1 MNPYVVSVSGI
12 WPNERYVYN
21 INPSVIDYRFNQM
34 PIKFLCAPYYTED
47 NDITEL
53 TYTPPKINQLVGL
66 SSNSNFF
73 VTQNDLQFNTNVIPN
88 LTFSWSPSALRK
100 ENRGNV
106 FGSLMLAT
114 EEPTYY
120 GATVYPSQLFLYPV
134 SASVINQYQI
144 LTSDITVLSAYDFA
158 ELNNLTND
166 IVNLPNVN
174 SFTVNA
180 LQPPVSTIWYT
191 ISTVYTSSFYIYQE
205 LYTFL
210 NDSFT
215 IFWLSS
221 SYTINNGITSVYYSL
236 SAPYVSSLRYNSIDE
251 LNTFYNDI
259 KVNVY
264 KSYVLTEYASAI
276 SYDTLIY
283 QVTSQNYFLQTST
296 VLIKPYEFQFAD
308 WNYGKAIK
316 KEHSQFLSQIPE
328 ISENQNISLDN
339 IMYELSG
346 SVTRGNHSIISFYDN
361 INPIYYNTVLEPG
374 GYFIRPDTIRLQYFI
389 NFYDYISQPEP
400 FIRTMGDEFDDLQL
414 FADRS
419 IESSYILK
427 RNDLTKTLTF
437 QLLQSS
443 VDTQLPLEDA
453 SNCVLSAVLN
463 FDTSRFNYY
472 NTAKYVYNTD
482 NFGVVTPVSG
492 VRDTKLSLKYIA
504 ETPYLN
510 GVSQSVESTIISI
523 SSSPA
528 ISLNTPI
535 NWQSHNRTVNWKL
548 KYPPYYYS
556 FKNSYKKLP
565 SYNYENKNT
574 LNFYLSSTV
583 FDTQIKNITSDNII
597 CAQIDLYTSVY
608 SDFDILELPLS
619 TYGYLDFIKFELDN
633 ESSLL
638 NKEYLSAFLVNGQ
651 NTIFYDISSS
661 PYIPAISGSYLRL
674 LYNLNGGGTV
684 ISIRPG
690 LSTGA
695 GVLEA
700 YWATTFPVALD
711 YNISNYINP
720 IKIQTL
726 KQDLSSISLTVN
738 SLSGENSE
746 LDLSQT
752 NIVWNYLTNDVVSIE
767 NLSTNINNTPI
778 IEPTKEYLF
787 EDANTIKIT
796 GLTNETLTIYLSSEK
811 YNMMAVVSADPDYF
825 DLYAQ
830 NTIDIINIFENKKGK
845 IKKLGFV
852 AEVSYFTR
860 SIPIPNN
867 AAISWAWK
875 YDDII
880 DSNSIPVSAFADF
893 NCTSLYKY
901 GSLTSIQS
909 LPEIYFLIDTDY
921 TLTEVF
927 KSFNLTAEV
936 YDQGKIINGE
946 LVYSINS
953 YPDPTII
960 NADFDVVYDK
970 FPNISLLDTSKNIK
984 SLTRPPNGTNI
995 FKFIPQNLRTSN
1007 VYIPSLEWIIDS
1019 EIAFESVAEEIIIP
1033 TSVITLSTNT
1043 AGDYETAL
1051 VKSFNLY
1058 EKNYKN
1064 YINAEYLN
1072 GNDTRSILSQNNLN
1086 VLLSALSVNSL
1097 AQNNSYLVYL
1107 SSRTNLSPIATS
1119 LFVVS
1124 TSKYISSFDLPDNFS
1139 FLNDYNNLYTTNY
1152 YTSTISVLSGNKI
1165 LYTYNNYVVDFW
1177 LSSANTQVSDN
1188 WTIVSLFSTT
1198 NITNNSK
1205 LLFYNT
1211 SFNLTTSLSYG
1222 ISSDIV
1228 PMDRYYYNT
1237 ITLKAGDVSIP
1248 GWINLYDIQQSS
1260 RIIITNGAEFSTS
1273 PYIFTI
1279 PRFSWA
1285 AENNKRVN
1293 RHLQVLDIQKPF
1305 DSYFKALS
1313 GKNYKNKKDSIYEY
1327 DLRISNVQDRNI
1339 GANEKLTFLFAT
1351 GNEEKFLLSDQ
1362 IINSPEEYILLAD
1375 SRKDVII
1382 KNFKIPYNQEILE
1395 STGMNLSVT
1404 AFNRFFPVEG
1414 GVSYYGIENIN
1425 SKELKMFNYP
1435 ITASTLP
1442 REYSDDGK
1450 LRTNLL
1456 MISPRLF
1463 EYEPCKLIF
1472 YPKLKTI
1479 NLDEGGLVQ
1488 VKQILETNPPN
1499 SPNIINYDLSTI
1511 TYTLSSDF
1519 WVSSITIPAISSA
1532 TINLFNITVGDAMK
1546 PLQVSN
1552 YNTSNL
1558 VISASARVATKILAT
1573 TFNKTQGYTGETDL
1587 WETVYQEIIG
1597 NTENVYK
1604 FLNFEI
1610 SSRDANTETPSVY
1623 YPIKTGNDW
1632 ILVI

>member
-1 MNPYVVSVSGI
+1 MNPYVVSVSGV
-12 WPNERYVYN
+12 WPDERYVYS

-34 PIKFLCAPYYTED
+34 PVKFLCAPYYTED

-66 SSNSNFF
+66 SSNSVFF

-100 ENRGNV
+100 QNRGNV
-106 FGSLMLAT
+106 FGSLMLAS

-120 GATVYPSQLFLYPV
+120 GATVYPSQLFLYPLSSFV
-134 SASVINQYQI
+134 KNNYQTLTSEYIFLTAYIDEDLFEVTNIPNFNFLSGYLLPPANTLSYSTTSTYISTFSSLSSIQLFLLEPFTISWLASSLSITNSQSSVRYILESPRIISPYLFSGDSYDNFYRGISASLYKIYVTFTYEP
-144 LTSDITVLSAYDFA
+144 SA
-158 ELNNLTND
+158 
-166 IVNLPNVN
+166 VK
-174 SFTVNA
+174 
-180 LQPPVSTIWYT
+180 
-191 ISTVYTSSFYIYQE
+191 
-205 LYTFL
+205 
-210 NDSFT
+210 
-215 IFWLSS
+215 
-221 SYTINNGITSVYYSL
+221 
-236 SAPYVSSLRYNSIDE
+236 YN
-251 LNTFYNDI
+251 
-259 KVNVY
+259 
-264 KSYVLTEYASAI
+264 
-276 SYDTLIY
+276 TLIY
-283 QVTSQNYFLQTST
+283 QLTSQSYVLQTST
-296 VLIKPYEFQFAD
+296 VLLKPYEFQFAD
-308 WNYGKAIK
+308 WNYGKKIK
-316 KEHSQFLSQIPE
+316 TEHSKFLSAPQTL
-328 ISENQNISLDN
+328 SDLSGNQNISLDN

-361 INPIYYNTVLEPG
+361 INPIYYNAVLEPE

-389 NFYDYISQPEP
+389 NFYDYISQPVP

-443 VDTQLPLEDA
+443 INTQLPLEDA

-492 VRDTKLSLKYIA
+492 VRDTKISLKYIA

-535 NWQSHNRTVNWKL
+535 NWQSHNRIVNWEL

-556 FKNSYKKLP
+556 FKNSYKKIP

-583 FDTQIKNITSDNII
+583 FDTQIKNITSDNIVYS
-597 CAQIDLYTSVY
+597 QIDLYTSVY

-619 TYGYLDFIKFELDN
+619 AYGYSDFIKFELDN
-633 ESSLL
+633 ESPLL
-638 NKEYLSAFLVNGQ
+638 NKEYLSAFLVNGE

-661 PYIPAISGSYLRL
+661 PYVPAISGSYLRL

-726 KQDLSSISLTVN
+726 KQDLSSISLTIN

-867 AAISWAWK
+867 AAISWTWK

-1362 IINSPEEYILLAD
+1362 IINSPEEYILPAD

-1414 GVSYYGIENIN
+1414 GVSYYGMENIN

-1435 ITASTLP
+1435 IIASTLP
-1442 REYSDDGK
+1442 REYSGDGK

-1610 SSRDANTETPSVY
+1610 SSGDANTETPSVY

>member
-1 MNPYVVSVSGI
+1 MNPYVVSVSGV
-12 WPNERYVYN
+12 WPDERYVYN

-34 PIKFLCAPYYTED
+34 PVKFLCAPYYTED

-53 TYTPPKINQLVGL
+53 TYTPPKINELVGL
-66 SSNSNFF
+66 SSNSVFF

-120 GATVYPSQLFLYPV
+120 GATVYPSQLFLYPL
-134 SASVINQYQI
+134 SASVKSYYEI
-144 LTSDITVLSAYDFA
+144 LTSAD
-158 ELNNLTND
+158 
-166 IVNLPNVN
+166 
-174 SFTVNA
+174 
-180 LQPPVSTIWYT
+180 TIL
-191 ISTVYTSSFYIYQE
+191 TVYDLMSLNETLIDINTESNLNSLVIYETTQSVSSLYYSTSS
-205 LYTFL
+205 
-210 NDSFT
+210 N
-215 IFWLSS
+215 
-221 SYTINNGITSVYYSL
+221 
-236 SAPYVSSLRYNSIDE
+236 YVSSFQNLADLDVFLSTYNVITSSTVIETNILPGGIVVQLTSIDYT
-251 LNTFYNDI
+251 LQSPYSSSPYFFDTNSFNNFFNNISSSLYSYNTLTSLASTVNYN
-259 KVNVY
+259 
-264 KSYVLTEYASAI
+264 
-276 SYDTLIY
+276 TLIY
-283 QVTSQNYFLQTST
+283 NLTSQNYFLQTST

-361 INPIYYNTVLEPG
+361 INPIYYNAVLEPE

-443 VDTQLPLEDA
+443 INTQLPLEDA

-510 GVSQSVESTIISI
+510 GISQSVESTIISI

-535 NWQSHNRTVNWKL
+535 NWSGHNRIVNWDL

-583 FDTQIKNITSDNII
+583 LNTQIKNITSDNVV
-597 CAQIDLYTSVY
+597 CAQVDLYTSVY
-608 SDFDILELPLS
+608 SDFDILELPLNV
-619 TYGYLDFIKFELDN
+619 YGNFDFIKFELDN
-633 ESSLL
+633 ESPLL
-638 NKEYLSAFLVNGQ
+638 NKEYLSAFLVNGE

-661 PYIPAISGSYLRL
+661 PYVPAISGSYLRL

-726 KQDLSSISLTVN
+726 KQDLSSISLTIN

-752 NIVWNYLTNDVVSIE
+752 NIVWNYLTNDVISIE
-767 NLSTNINNTPI
+767 NLSTNTNNTPI
-778 IEPTKEYLF
+778 IEPAKEYLF

-796 GLTNETLTIYLSSEK
+796 GLTNETLAVYLSSEK
-811 YNMMAVVSADPDYF
+811 YNMVGVVSADPDYF

-830 NTIDIINIFENKKGK
+830 NTIDVINIFENKKDK
-845 IKKLGFV
+845 IKKLGFI

-860 SIPIPNN
+860 SIPIPSN
-867 AAISWAWK
+867 AAISWTWK

-880 DSNSIPVSAFADF
+880 DSNSIPVSAFTDF
-893 NCTSLYKY
+893 SCTSSYKY
-901 GSLTSIQS
+901 GTITSIQS
-909 LPEIYFLIDTDY
+909 LPEIYFLIDADY

-946 LVYSINS
+946 LVYSVNS
-953 YPDPTII
+953 YPDSSII
-960 NADFDVVYDK
+960 NADFSVVYNK
-970 FPNISLLDTSKNIK
+970 FPNIPLIDTSKNTK
-984 SLTRPPNGTNI
+984 SLTRPPNGTNV

-1007 VYIPSLEWIIDS
+1007 VYIPSSSLKWVIDS
-1019 EIAFESVAEEIIIP
+1019 RIVYDYENTFGSIS
-1033 TSVITLSTNT
+1033 TSVISLSTNT
-1043 AGDYETAL
+1043 VGDYETTI
-1051 VKSFNLY
+1051 VKDFNLY
-1058 EKNYKN
+1058 ERQYE
-1064 YINAEYLN
+1064 EY
-1072 GNDTRSILSQNNLN
+1072 TSKILSQNSLN
-1086 VLLSALSVNSL
+1086 ILLSSLSSSTL
-1097 AQNNSYLVYL
+1097 KENNSYLAYL
-1107 SSRTNLSPIATS
+1107 SSEVNLSPMATS

-1124 TSKYISSFDLPDNFS
+1124 TSKYISSFDTPNSFS
-1139 FLNDYNNLYTTNY
+1139 FLNDYNNLYTTYY
-1152 YTSTISVLSGNKI
+1152 YTSTITKLSGNKI
-1165 LYTYNNYVVDFW
+1165 LYSYNNYVVDFW
-1177 LSSANTQVSDN
+1177 LSSGSILISDN
-1188 WTIVSLFSTT
+1188 LSILSSFSTA

-1228 PMDRYYYNT
+1228 PLDRYYYNT
-1237 ITLKAGDVSIP
+1237 VSLKAEDVVIP
-1248 GWINLYDIQQSS
+1248 GWDNLFNVQQQAN
-1260 RIIITNGAEFSTS
+1260 IIITNGAEFSTS
-1273 PYIFTI
+1273 PYIEI
-1279 PRFSWA
+1279 VPRFSWVP
-1285 AENNKRVN
+1285 EGNKKAN
-1293 RHLQVLDIQKPF
+1293 RHLQVLNIQNSF
-1305 DSYFKALS
+1305 DSYYYALT
-1313 GKNYKNKKDSIYEY
+1313 GKNYKNKKDSVYEY
-1327 DLRISNVQDRNI
+1327 DVRINGVQDRRLSDEDKLVFLFEVGN
-1339 GANEKLTFLFAT
+1339 NEK
-1351 GNEEKFLLSDQ
+1351 NILSDQ
-1362 IINSPEEYILLAD
+1362 IIDTPDEYII
-1375 SRKDVII
+1375 SRDTGKDVII
-1382 KNFKIPYNQEILE
+1382 KNLKIPYNQEMLE
-1395 STGMNLSVT
+1395 STGMNLNIT
-1404 AFNRFFPVEG
+1404 AFNLFFPVEG
-1414 GVSYYGIENIN
+1414 GVSYYGLENKN

-1442 REYSDDGK
+1442 RLY
-1450 LRTNLL
+1450 TNIGELITRNFSNL
-1456 MISPRLF
+1456 SPRLF

-1488 VKQILETNPPN
+1488 VKQILETNPTN

-1519 WVSSITIPAISSA
+1519 WVTSITIPAISSA

-1573 TFNKTQGYTGETDL
+1573 TFNKTPGYTGETDL

-1610 SSRDANTETPSVY
+1610 SSGDTNTETPLAY